1 MLNVLLPTFLNYHKD
16 LWFVLAAAKGVRHVQ
31 ILLTV
36 KIVIQITF
44 SNYILLTILI
54 YVSKIVQQEESSLTI
69 TAILWPTSLL
79 KIILLIQRT
88 KTRPIK
94 ANLLMKV
101 LQFLLSPLHLRY
113 WLLFLALFC
122 FCYLSLSLVDLNW

>member
-1 MLNVLLPTFLNYHKD
+1 M
-16 LWFVLAAAKGVRHVQ
+16 LAAAKGVRHVQ

-36 KIVIQITF
+36 KIVLQITF

-113 WLLFLALFC
+113 
-122 FCYLSLSLVDLNW
+122 